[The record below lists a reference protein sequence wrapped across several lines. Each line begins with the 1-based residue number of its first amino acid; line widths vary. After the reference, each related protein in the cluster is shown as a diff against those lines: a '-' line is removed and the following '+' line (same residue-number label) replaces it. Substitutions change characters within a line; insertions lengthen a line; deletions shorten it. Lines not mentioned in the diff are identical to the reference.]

1 MKPPNL
7 WHRSSPLNPMLV
19 SSASDPW
26 PATRTWTACSC
37 LGHYDKA
44 GNILAYEVLILN
56 AFLHRCNV
64 TGSPWVLSM
73 GHPKFSHR
81 TMVLGQWAA
90 NLGTIFI
97 SFPVGRCTFHS
108 KNWLRR
114 LPTFLKKL
122 FCVLW
127 AETLDITKSCDQYL
141 LTDWRIWGGH
151 NCICWQGIF

>member
-7 WHRSSPLNPMLV
+7 WHCSSPSNPTLV

-26 PATRTWTACSC
+26 PATRTWTACSR

-56 AFLHRCNV
+56 AFLHRRNI
-64 TGSPWVLSM
+64 TGSPQVLST
-73 GHPKFSHR
+73 GHPNSVTGRWFWGSGLL
-81 TMVLGQWAA
+81 TWAPF
-90 NLGTIFI
+90 L
-97 SFPVGRCTFHS
+97 SVFPEGRRTFHS

-127 AETLDITKSCDQYL
+127 AETLDVTKRCDQYL
-141 LTDWRIWGGH
+141 LTDWHIWGGH
-151 NCICWQGIF
+151 NCICCQGIF